1 MGAKQETNP
10 LYQSFIDPNFLTNWP
25 LNHENVLDYFSNK
38 DNPFYDARCNNGV
51 SYLFFVIV
59 ILFCN
64 LDIKN
69 ARTA

>member
-51 SYLFFVIV
+51 CLGIPYAAYV
-59 ILFCN
+59 IL
-64 LDIKN
+64 DVIIV
-69 ARTA
+69 